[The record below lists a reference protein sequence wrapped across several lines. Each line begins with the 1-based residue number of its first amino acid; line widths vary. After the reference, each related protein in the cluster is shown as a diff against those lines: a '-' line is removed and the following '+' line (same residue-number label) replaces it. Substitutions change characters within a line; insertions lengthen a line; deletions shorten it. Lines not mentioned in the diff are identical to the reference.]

1 MQQPPSDVPT
11 APGVPVVTRT
21 VEEILETLP
30 EDLDERLDLLGKYQL
45 WLEDLNQKNPEN
57 AYIKA
62 LLGLM
67 FFQVATTREQLGASP
82 ADDGASVR
90 DVVRPLQREAIK
102 YFDAALA
109 SSELKTLIRAW
120 SYYYRGL
127 LSAETDAESSSSDY
141 EKACELGYAK
151 ACEKI
156 QKG

>member
-62 LLGLM
+62 FWDSCSFKWPLHASNLG
-67 FFQVATTREQLGASP
+67 P
-82 ADDGASVR
+82 APQTMA
-90 DVVRPLQREAIK
+90 
-102 YFDAALA
+102 
-109 SSELKTLIRAW
+109 
-120 SYYYRGL
+120 L
-127 LSAETDAESSSSDY
+127 LSETWSGPYKERPSSILMLHWHHQS
-141 EKACELGYAK
+141 
-151 ACEKI
+151 
-156 QKG
+156 